1 MQRKRSGGAEVVA
14 ARVLSDAACISVLI
28 MPLED
33 FKSVSDEASL
43 KETLQQ
49 QRHTLLVY
57 TSADCVI
64 CKRIY
69 AALDGM

>member
-1 MQRKRSGGAEVVA
+1 VVVA
-14 ARVLSDAACISVLI
+14 VPFLSDAPCISALI

-33 FKSVSDEASL
+33 FKSVSDEATL
-43 KETLQQ
+43 TETLQQ

-69 AALDGM
+69 ASLDGM